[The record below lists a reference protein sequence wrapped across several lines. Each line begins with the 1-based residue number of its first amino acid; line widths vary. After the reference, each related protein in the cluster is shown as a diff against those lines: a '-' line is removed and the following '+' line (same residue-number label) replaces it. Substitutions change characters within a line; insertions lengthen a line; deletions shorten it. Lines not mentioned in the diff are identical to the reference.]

1 VHSSFCTKCTI
12 HFVACSVVTVLDF
25 SFSVGF
31 GSVLEEKPTVTVSI
45 SVFQPLCVGQSMR
58 EEMRGSCC
66 DMLCTR
72 SARLSVETEAY
83 KIG

>member
-1 VHSSFCTKCTI
+1 MTYDVIIVT
-12 HFVACSVVTVLDF
+12 SVVTVLDF

-31 GSVLEEKPTVTVSI
+31 GSVLEEKPTVSVSI
-45 SVFQPLCVGQSMR
+45 TVFQPLRVGQSMR
-58 EEMRGSCC
+58 EEMRGSGR

-72 SARLSVETEAY
+72 STRLSVETEAY